1 MDTRTR
7 TRPRPRA
14 ASAGGAD
21 AGEATLNTV
30 KVPSDPTRL
39 NITTASFRVRF
50 SPPEGSLIAPGLVGA
65 MSRDSALVGAGTF
78 AGPAR
83 AGAAAG
89 VAAGGA
95 VGIPGSVAVPGLTGA
110 VATMPRRRGRV
121 VPITY
126 TGQLDLAVPPRGVP
140 AQAVGRASEGGGRGV
155 ALGDMESTQQMT
167 QVDFDELENYEDF
180 AGFSGFADLDGVRV
194 FEPAAR
200 RPPLPDTP
208 AASTAQHHAWYPGKR
223 VDLGLVLLPLRVFLG
238 CISVY
243 AGFSKLCDPVY
254 FDGGARG
261 SMMHWLQALHPWSV
275 AQPLLALAMDHPV
288 GAGLV
293 VAFVQINVGVLA
305 ILGLWQRASAAVA
318 MMLSVALLVTV
329 SWRAVPVYD
338 TPEIIFLAAWS
349 PLLLAGAP
357 MFSLDGWLHLEAWR
371 RLGEHAEVQQ
381 LRRRVLRRG
390 VVLATVVI
398 GTTFLLGSVLGAA
411 VRASHVSQTTSVP
424 SETPTPSPSQSTP
437 SDVWPSGAIPVP
449 VASVPTSGK
458 SGHSGPGSAS
468 AKPSPSSSHKHH
480 SGSTGAT
487 SSTSSSSSLG
497 SSPTGYGTGGSSGSS
512 SGTSGSSRSHKPSP
526 GQSPGNPNGVIGGL
540 LG

>member
-1 MDTRTR
+1 
-7 TRPRPRA
+7 
-14 ASAGGAD
+14 
-21 AGEATLNTV
+21 
-30 KVPSDPTRL
+30 VPSDPARL

-50 SPPEGSLIAPGLVGA
+50 TPPEASLIDPGLVGA
-65 MSRDSALVGAGTF
+65 MTRDSGLVGAGTF
-78 AGPAR
+78 AGPAS

-95 VGIPGSVAVPGLTGA
+95 VGMPGSVAGSVAVPGLTSA

-140 AQAVGRASEGGGRGV
+140 AQSGGPASGGGRGV
-155 ALGDMESTQQMT
+155 TLDDMESTQQMT
-167 QVDFDELENYEDF
+167 RVDFDELENYEDF
-180 AGFSGFADLDGVRV
+180 AGFSAYADLDGVQV
-194 FEPAAR
+194 FEPPAR

-208 AASTAQHHAWYPGKR
+208 AASAAQHHAWYPGKR

-275 AQPLLALAMDHPV
+275 AHPLLALAMDHPV
-288 GAGLV
+288 GAGLA

-338 TPEIIFLAAWS
+338 TPEIIYLAAWS

-371 RLGEHAEVQQ
+371 RLGERAEVQQ
-381 LRRRVLRRG
+381 LRSRVLRRG
-390 VVLATVVI
+390 VVLATVVM
-398 GTTFLLGSVLGAA
+398 GASFLLGSMLGAT

-424 SETPTPSPSQSTP
+424 SETPVPSPSESTP
-437 SDVWPSGAIPVP
+437 SGVWPSGAIPVP
-449 VASVPTSGK
+449 VASVPAGGK

-480 SGSTGAT
+480 SGSTGT
-487 SSTSSSSSLG
+487 SSSTFSSSSS
-497 SSPTGYGTGGSSGSS
+497 TGTTRTGGSSGS
-512 SGTSGSSRSHKPSP
+512 GSGSGNSTHSHNPSST
-526 GQSPGNPNGVIGGL
+526 GSSPGNPNGVIGGL